1 MPNASAAS
9 SPFTLPRSDPGRVM
23 AEGKPLLDLDT
34 LLARPFITVD
44 GERVEILNPDALSVI
59 ESHRF
64 GVWGRR
70 IEALSDETSEEAE
83 QELEQLV
90 ATVARK
96 ICVGASDELFA
107 KLPGSQRWA
116 IIDLFTA
123 LRLRS
128 TLKVAGA
135 MKAAAGDIP
144 ASIGAFWSPGSSGS
158 TADSR
163 RTGWKRFL
171 PRW

>member
-1 MPNASAAS
+1 MTKAT
-9 SPFTLPRSDPGRVM
+9 SPGG
-23 AEGKPLLDLDT
+23 GKPLLDLDT
-34 LLARPFITVD
+34 FVARPFITIDGVRVD
-44 GERVEILNPDALSVI
+44 ILNPDELSVI

-70 IEALSDETSEEAE
+70 IEALSAETSEEAE
-83 QELEQLV
+83 NELEQLV

-107 KLPGSQRWA
+107 KLPGTQRWE

-123 LRLRS
+123 LRLQA
-128 TLKVAGA
+128 TLKVVGA
-135 MKAAAGDIP
+135 MKAATGEVP
-144 ASIGAFWSPGSSGS
+144 GWTGASSSPGSSGS
-158 TADSR
+158 TADGR
-163 RTGWKRFL
+163 RTGWRRFL

>member
-1 MPNASAAS
+1 VPSGA
-9 SPFTLPRSDPGRVM
+9 
-23 AEGKPLLDLDT
+23 LLDLDT
-34 LLARPFITVD
+34 LVVRPFIMVD
-44 GERVEILNPDALSVI
+44 GERVEILNPDELSVI

-70 IEALSDETSEEAE
+70 IEALAEQTGKEAE
-83 QELEQLV
+83 DELEALV

-107 KLPGSQRWA
+107 RLPGSQRWA
-116 IIDLFTA
+116 IIDLFTG

-135 MKAAAGDIP
+135 MAAATGEMP
-144 ASIGAFWSPGSSGS
+144 EALRHRTGASSSPGSSGS
-158 TADSR
+158 TADAR
-163 RTGWKRFL
+163 RTGWRRFL
-171 PRW
+171 PGW

>member
-1 MPNASAAS
+1 
-9 SPFTLPRSDPGRVM
+9 M
-23 AEGKPLLDLDT
+23 AEGKALLDLDT

-44 GERVEILNPDALSVI
+44 GQRVEILNPDALSVI

-70 IEALSDETSEEAE
+70 MEELSGSALPEAE
-83 QELEQLV
+83 AELEALV

-107 KLPGSQRWA
+107 KLSGSQRWEV
-116 IIDLFTA
+116 IDLFTA
-123 LRLRS
+123 LRWRS

-135 MKAAAGDIP
+135 MTAAATGQAP
-144 ASIGAFWSPGSSGS
+144 ASIGALSSPGSSGS

-163 RTGWKRFL
+163 RTGWRRFL
-171 PRW
+171 PHW

>member
-1 MPNASAAS
+1 
-9 SPFTLPRSDPGRVM
+9 M
-23 AEGKPLLDLDT
+23 AEAKALLDLDT
-34 LLARPFITVD
+34 LLERPFITVD

-64 GVWGRR
+64 GVLGSR
-70 IEALSDETSEEAE
+70 IEALSGETSEEAE
-83 QELEQLV
+83 QQLEQLV

-123 LRLRS
+123 LRLQS
-128 TLKVAGA
+128 TLKVVGA
-135 MKAAAGDIP
+135 MKAAAP
-144 ASIGAFWSPGSSGS
+144 ASIGAFSSPGSSGS

-163 RTGWKRFL
+163 RTGWRRFL

>member
-1 MPNASAAS
+1 MTEA
-9 SPFTLPRSDPGRVM
+9 TKETGR
-23 AEGKPLLDLDT
+23 KPLLDLDT
-34 LLARPFITVD
+34 LVERPFITID
-44 GERVEILNPDALSVI
+44 GERVEILNPEELSVI

-70 IEALSDETSEEAE
+70 IEALSGETDEAAE
-83 QELEQLV
+83 QELSELV

-96 ICVGASDELFA
+96 ICVGATDAQFV

-135 MKAAAGDIP
+135 MKAATGEFP
-144 ASIGAFWSPGSSGS
+144 EWIGANSSPGSSGF

-163 RTGWKRFL
+163 KTGWRRFL
-171 PRW
+171 PGW

>member
-1 MPNASAAS
+1 MTEA
-9 SPFTLPRSDPGRVM
+9 TKDT
-23 AEGKPLLDLDT
+23 GKKALLDLDT
-34 LLARPFITVD
+34 LIERPFITID
-44 GERVEILNPDALSVI
+44 GEKVDILNPEELSVI

-70 IEALSDETSEEAE
+70 IEALSGETGEDAE
-83 QELEQLV
+83 NELSALV

-96 ICVGASDELFA
+96 ICVGASDEQFA

-135 MKAAAGDIP
+135 MKAATGQLP
-144 ASIGAFWSPGSSGS
+144 EWIGANSSPGSSGF

-163 RTGWKRFL
+163 KTGWRRFL
-171 PRW
+171 PGW

>member
-1 MPNASAAS
+1 MTEA
-9 SPFTLPRSDPGRVM
+9 T
-23 AEGKPLLDLDT
+23 GKPLLDLDT
-34 LLARPFITVD
+34 LVERPFIAID
-44 GERVEILNPDALSVI
+44 GERVDILNPEELSVL

-70 IEALSDETSEEAE
+70 IEELSGLTGEDAE

-96 ICVGASDELFA
+96 ICVGATDAQFD
-107 KLPGSQRWA
+107 KLPGTQRWA
-116 IIDLFTA
+116 IVDLFTA

-128 TLKVAGA
+128 SLKVAGA
-135 MKAAAGDIP
+135 MGTAAGQLPDW
-144 ASIGAFWSPGSSGS
+144 IGASSSRGSSGS
-158 TADSR
+158 TAAGR
-163 RTGWKRFL
+163 RTGWRRFL

>member
-1 MPNASAAS
+1 
-9 SPFTLPRSDPGRVM
+9 M
-23 AEGKPLLDLDT
+23 AEATRGALLDLDT
-34 LLARPFITVD
+34 LIERPFITID
-44 GERVEILNPDALSVI
+44 GERVEILHPDELSVI

-70 IEALSDETSEEAE
+70 IEELAQQTGEEAE
-83 QELEQLV
+83 KELDALV

-96 ICVGASDELFA
+96 ICVGASDALFA
-107 KLPGSQRWA
+107 RLPGTQRWA

-135 MKAAAGDIP
+135 MEAARGELP
-144 ASIGAFWSPGSSGS
+144 AWIGASSSPGSSGS
-158 TADSR
+158 TADGR
-163 RTGWKRFL
+163 RTGWRRFL
-171 PRW
+171 PGW

>member
-1 MPNASAAS
+1 MTEPTN
-9 SPFTLPRSDPGRVM
+9 
-23 AEGKPLLDLDT
+23 KPLLDLDT
-34 LLARPFITVD
+34 FVARPFIAIDGVRVD
-44 GERVEILNPDALSVI
+44 ILNPEELSVI

-70 IEALSDETSEEAE
+70 LDELTSQSGKDAE

-96 ICVGASDELFA
+96 ICVGISDELFA
-107 KLPGSQRWA
+107 KLPGTQRWA

-135 MKAAAGDIP
+135 MTAATGTIP
-144 ASIGAFWSPGSSGS
+144 GLTGASSSPGSSGF
-158 TADSR
+158 TAAGR
-163 RTGWKRFL
+163 RTGWRRFL

>member
-1 MPNASAAS
+1 MMGEAAKSA
-9 SPFTLPRSDPGRVM
+9 
-23 AEGKPLLDLDT
+23 LLDLDT
-34 LLARPFITVD
+34 LIERPFITID
-44 GERVEILNPDALSVI
+44 GERVDILHPDELSVI

-70 IEALSDETSEEAE
+70 IEALSAETGEEAE
-83 QELEQLV
+83 RELEQLV
-90 ATVARK
+90 ATVCRK

-107 KLPGSQRWA
+107 RLPGSQRWA

-135 MKAAAGDIP
+135 MTAAAGPVPDLTGV
-144 ASIGAFWSPGSSGS
+144 SSSPGSSGS
-158 TADSR
+158 TVDSR

-171 PRW
+171 PGW

>member
-1 MPNASAAS
+1 MTEATRAA
-9 SPFTLPRSDPGRVM
+9 
-23 AEGKPLLDLDT
+23 LLDLDT
-34 LLARPFITVD
+34 LCERPFITID
-44 GERVEILNPDALSVI
+44 GEPVDILNPEELGVI

-70 IEALSDETSEEAE
+70 IEALAGETSEEAE
-83 QELEQLV
+83 VELEALV

-96 ICVGASDELFA
+96 ICVGASDEQFA

-135 MKAAAGDIP
+135 MTAATGEFQP
-144 ASIGAFWSPGSSGS
+144 SIGASSSHVSSGS
-158 TADSR
+158 TADGR
-163 RTGWKRFL
+163 RTGWRRFL
-171 PRW
+171 PSW